1 MSGRRAATWS
11 ETSDVTAV
19 RPASKDQLR
28 FRQFSTLWGSGRSA
42 TFIVCPDC
50 SRVLCWCKST
60 FWVCK
65 SETMK
70 RDWNIHWSSQRR
82 HTCGAMRRQ
91 KPSSHHHI
99 EPTCFHL
106 QRFKAQTVNSHPL
119 TLITLN
125 LLMDE
130 QSVQEQLF
138 VFKLTESRST
148 FHSSQK
154 HPLWNQTCAARCSP
168 AEEHGAGDGPETHQI
183 HWLVCWA

>member
-1 MSGRRAATWS
+1 MWQQWGQRAKISWGSDSSLHCEVLEGLPHSSCVLIAHVFCVDANPRCESVNLKRWS
-11 ETSDVTAV
+11 VTETSTEAPRED
-19 RPASKDQLR
+19 
-28 FRQFSTLWGSGRSA
+28 
-42 TFIVCPDC
+42 
-50 SRVLCWCKST
+50 
-60 FWVCK
+60 
-65 SETMK
+65 
-70 RDWNIHWSSQRR
+70 
-82 HTCGAMRRQ
+82 TCGAMRRQ